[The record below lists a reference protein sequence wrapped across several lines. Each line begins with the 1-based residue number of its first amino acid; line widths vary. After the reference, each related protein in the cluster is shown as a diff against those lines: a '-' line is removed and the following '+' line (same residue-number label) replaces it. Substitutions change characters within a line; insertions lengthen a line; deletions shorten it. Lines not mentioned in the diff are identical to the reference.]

1 MNSTYQS
8 IDDLLQW
15 FSEAPRT
22 KRWDALLAFDQATV
36 NTLLLQQYIE
46 RFNSDSYLP
55 PINETIELGSGSI
68 AEIRGYVFDR
78 PRLSF
83 ENANL
88 DVPTATLRMQ
98 GMGGVRFNWNVAGST
113 RKLESIAYEYPVN
126 GDVHE
131 STVTLKD
138 NSVSINNHRVI
149 IDVGDGA
156 SPVLKFGGALN
167 EKKRAGEK
175 IKSVLGLKPP
185 EVREYVLSELKGG
198 GDPLFV
204 PGHIM
209 LLTQPAPA
217 NRQRG
222 TAQYGDGA
230 VLAFVALGD
239 GTPGDRPTAG
249 DPQWRYLLDPS
260 ASGHSVLMVLSH
272 EWWVSKFLL
281 ARLNEHLTVPAVV
294 SNDGPWKSVTAS
306 SGTASVNWI
315 GGVPAAGGY
324 TLGSAFIDAKL
335 TLLPI
340 GGGVGIRIRHV
351 ADGIQYDWAGEQ
363 EDVEGRM
370 VYFYNNVLKK
380 VRGSIATNSYS
391 TIEASLD
398 ADKGWVSLVPTTR
411 ETLSGTILSNFKT
424 LPEAGDVDF
433 GSVFAGSTING
444 WTESLAEFNT
454 VHLANI
460 VLAGKRPIQ
469 LKGAKL
475 PGDLVMYGDISNERT
490 GLVLNK
496 QEVLIG
502 ASTRFQFTATG
513 AGAVTWALELVDGT
527 SANPNDAGTITADG
541 HYTAPAVTSS
551 YARVRLTAR
560 RGDLI
565 TLALITVVRELAAV
579 SPAIQLAV
587 VKSPTRYFVR
597 GGATGDW
604 AWDTSGLKGTLQ
616 EPVPEPGDE
625 FEPGDMQYVPPATI
639 DSDFI
644 VEEIKIKVGNN
655 ITTSRVVVTK
665 GGSFDIAVTLSDD
678 FKTAT
683 LSGTASGNPLDNV
696 VYSKVA
702 GSGALNGDVVTS
714 EDNPAEPF
722 IVVQGDYTGVL
733 KSYLLLPL
741 PLSVLDGTRSR
752 AILQDP
758 SQTF

>member
-22 KRWDALLAFDQATV
+22 KRWDALLAFDQATT

-46 RFNSDSYLP
+46 RFNSGSYLP
-55 PINETIELGSGSI
+55 PINETIELSSGSI

-88 DVPTATLRMQ
+88 DAPTATLRMQ

-113 RKLESIAYEYPVN
+113 RKLESITYEYPVN

-138 NSVSINNHRVI
+138 NSVSINDHRVI

-156 SPVLKFGGALN
+156 SPVLKLGGVLN

-175 IKSVLGLKPP
+175 IKSVLGIKPP

-198 GDPLFV
+198 TDPLFA
-204 PGHIM
+204 PRHIM

-217 NRQRG
+217 NQQRG

-260 ASGHSVLMVLSH
+260 GGGHSAMIVLSDRWMMEKFIPQRAISNESVTGVSWSNTQDGLWTGLVGTGGRIISEWVGGPVDGWSATYTTDITGGSDGIKFTRQPDAYNMEMSGRGDVRAVYYH
-272 EWWVSKFLL
+272 EGNALDGSFRAAQFDVTMRLYAEFDKNTGIVTL
-281 ARLNEHLTVPAVV
+281 AGLANGTPHTDFWEAIGNGWGAVV
-294 SNDGPWKSVTAS
+294 GLPKLNFRNEELLFVTDFREIN
-306 SGTASVNWI
+306 TA
-315 GGVPAAGGY
+315 
-324 TLGSAFIDAKL
+324 
-335 TLLPI
+335 
-340 GGGVGIRIRHV
+340 
-351 ADGIQYDWAGEQ
+351 
-363 EDVEGRM
+363 
-370 VYFYNNVLKK
+370 
-380 VRGSIATNSYS
+380 
-391 TIEASLD
+391 
-398 ADKGWVSLVPTTR
+398 
-411 ETLSGTILSNFKT
+411 
-424 LPEAGDVDF
+424 
-433 GSVFAGSTING
+433 
-444 WTESLAEFNT
+444 
-454 VHLANI
+454 HLANL
-460 VLAGKRPIQ
+460 VLAGERPIQ
-469 LKGAKL
+469 LKGAKW
-475 PGDLVMYGDISNERT
+475 PGDLVMYGDVSNERT

-502 ASTRFQFTATG
+502 ANTSFQFTATG
-513 AGAVTWALELVDGT
+513 AGAGAVSWALELVDGT
-527 SANPNDAGTITADG
+527 PASPNDAGIITPNG
-541 HYTAPAVTSS
+541 NYTAPAVTSS
-551 YARVRLTAR
+551 FARVRLTAT
-560 RGDLI
+560 RGDLV
-565 TLALITVVRELAAV
+565 TQALITVVRELAAV

-587 VKSPTRYFVR
+587 AGAGTRYFVR

-604 AWDTSGLKGTLQ
+604 AWDTGGLKGTLQ
-616 EPVPEPGDE
+616 QPVPEPGDE

-644 VEEIKIKVGNN
+644 VEEIKIKVGSNV
-655 ITTSRVVVTK
+655 TTSKVVVIK
-665 GGSFDIAVTLSDD
+665 GSALDITAELGSDL
-678 FKTAT
+678 KTAT
-683 LSGTASGNPLDNV
+683 LSASSSGTPIPMATFV
-696 VYSKVA
+696 KVA
-702 GSGALNGDVVTS
+702 GSGTLDGNKVTS
-714 EDNPAEPF
+714 EDVPAEPF
-722 IVVQGDYTGVL
+722 IVVQGAFPGFPFFG
-733 KSYLLLPL
+733 YLLLPL